1 MRGIVGAMLVAGVV
15 AVAAAGAEG
24 VVLTVG
30 SAEGRPGQ
38 QVSVPVTLAAEGA
51 AVLATQN
58 QIAFTRQAFVA
69 ADDEG
74 APLCAVNPAIDK
86 EATAF
91 RFLPLECDPA
101 VDCTSVRVFVL
112 SFANLEPIADGAT
125 LYTCTIQIAA
135 DAPLGDYPLT
145 IGELGASAA
154 MGVLLPVTGTSGVV
168 TVADEPQPVAEVR
181 LGSAT
186 GAPGETVA
194 IEARLALLDGA
205 AEVVG
210 VEANFS
216 FTAEAP
222 VAAKLSGAP
231 DCTLDPDISM
241 GVESFAF
248 QPSGCTP
255 GTDCTGVRALLFSLV
270 NTDPLPD
277 DALLFTCDV
286 AIGADTAAG
295 VYPLTAGTMVGGD
308 GDGGALLLLGA
319 DGAVTVEVPPP
330 PACPGD
336 CDASGDVSINEL
348 LIGVNIL
355 LGSAAPSE
363 CLPVDGNGDG
373 TVSVSELIQA
383 VNVALGAC
391 PA

>member
-101 VDCTSVRVFVL
+101 VDCASVRIFVL

-125 LYTCTIQIAA
+125 LYTCTVQIAA
-135 DAPLGDYPLT
+135 DAPLGDSPLT

-168 TVADEPQPVAEVR
+168 TVASEPAAEVR
-181 LGSAT
+181 LGSAA

-194 IEARLALLDGA
+194 IEARLAVLDESA
-205 AEVVG
+205 AVAG
-210 VEANFS
+210 VDAS
-216 FTAEAP
+216 FGFPAAAP
-222 VAAKLSGAP
+222 VAAKPSGAP
-231 DCTLDPDISM
+231 DCALDEDISS
-241 GVESFAF
+241 GVETFVF
-248 QPSGCTP
+248 QPTGCTP
-255 GTDCTGVRALLFSLV
+255 GTDCSGVRALVLALDSEEPFA
-270 NTDPLPD
+270 D
-277 DALLFTCDV
+277 DALLFTCRL
-286 AIGADTAAG
+286 AIGAETAAG
-295 VYPLTAGTMVGGD
+295 VYPLTAGEMLGSD
-308 GDGGALLLLGA
+308 PDGGALPLLGV
-319 DGAVTVEVPPP
+319 DGAVTVELPPP
-330 PACPGD
+330 PSCPGD

-363 CLPVDGNGDG
+363 CLPVDGDGDG